1 MSTRFLSLLAGVALL
16 LMLGGLPAP
25 AQESGDTDKVF
36 ASLDGN
42 RDGKLS
48 QAEFSRIF
56 EMQGQADASPQEKQQ
71 EFKVWDTDGDGSVS
85 KAEFTAKY
93 GK

>member
-1 MSTRFLSLLAGVALL
+1 MSKTLLTLAFVGALFVF
-16 LMLGGLPAP
+16 GGLPAF
-25 AQESGDTDKVF
+25 AQQEKSAAEVF
-36 ASLDGN
+36 AALDSN

-56 EMQGQADASPQEKQQ
+56 EMEGNSDASAQEKQQ
-71 EFKVWDTDGDGSVS
+71 AFKAWDADGDGAIS

-93 GK
+93 EK

>member
-1 MSTRFLSLLAGVALL
+1 MSKTLLTLAFVGALLAF
-16 LMLGGLPAP
+16 GGLPAF
-25 AQESGDTDKVF
+25 AQQEKSAAEVF
-36 ASLDGN
+36 AALDSN

-56 EMQGQADASPQEKQQ
+56 EMEGNSDASAQEKQQ
-71 EFKVWDTDGDGSVS
+71 AFKAWDADGDGAIS

-93 GK
+93 EK